1 MILCNDYRFCLSFW
15 EDNGIIKVTCDN
27 KSFSVYD
34 FQDIDITLKRFMIR
48 CGYLAS
54 WDWRKTTRMKTG
66 NKISA
71 VLVVYVTNYV
81 KC

>member
-34 FQDIDITLKRFMIR
+34 FQDIDITLKRLMIR
-48 CGYLAS
+48 CGYLVFLP
-54 WDWRKTTRMKTG
+54 RGIGGKEQE
-66 NKISA
+66 
-71 VLVVYVTNYV
+71 
-81 KC
+81 